1 MQAVLAKKYEIKT
14 QRIGQ
19 GKGKTAE
26 GQVLNRVVRR
36 TSAGFELEADLRHA
50 ELIVEQ
56 LGLQDA
62 KEVSTPGLTCL
73 PSVGEMPKEQKNKK
87 KKGSL
92 LPRLR
97 STEELQLAA
106 ITSNPTGL
114 TSNMQSR
121 NAVG

>member
-1 MQAVLAKKYEIKT
+1 
-14 QRIGQ
+14 
-19 GKGKTAE
+19 
-26 GQVLNRVVRR
+26 
-36 TSAGFELEADLRHA
+36 
-50 ELIVEQ
+50 
-56 LGLQDA
+56 
-62 KEVSTPGLTCL
+62 
-73 PSVGEMPKEQKNKK
+73 MPKEQKNKK

-97 STEELQLAA
+97 STEELRLAA